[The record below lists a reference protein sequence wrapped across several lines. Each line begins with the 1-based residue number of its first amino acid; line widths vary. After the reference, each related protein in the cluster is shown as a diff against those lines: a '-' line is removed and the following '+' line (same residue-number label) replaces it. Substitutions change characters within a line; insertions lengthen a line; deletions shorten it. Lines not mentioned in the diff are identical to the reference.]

1 MEISI
6 LDQSPVISG
15 LSARRAIEE
24 TLALARRADELG
36 YHRYWLAEHHAI
48 AALADPCPEVL
59 LARLGAETRRI
70 RIGTGGV
77 LLPYYSAFRTAE
89 SFRMLEALYPG
100 RIDLG
105 IGRAPGG
112 DQRTALA
119 VGGGS
124 RGGVGGPS
132 ASPSA
137 DAASFPQQVWELTAL
152 LEGTLEEKTPR
163 LQPEVDTVPEVWLL
177 GSSDYSGALAAE
189 LGLPFAF
196 AHFINPRG
204 GDAVSRAYRET
215 FKATEK
221 RPRPRVI
228 VCTFAIVAE
237 TDDEAERLAAPIDLR
252 RLHMALNIDSPVPT
266 ARGSRAAPLQR
277 RGAAL
282 CPRPARTSGHR
293 GSQES
298 KRRIANHGGALRGG
312 RAHGPHHHRRLRLA
326 PALLRATDRSVLA
339 ASRSRRAL
347 RASRSRA
354 RSCRRGSSPAHRRR
368 AQASAARPRYGR

>member
-1 MEISI
+1 MKLSI

-15 LSARRAIEE
+15 LGARRAIEE
-24 TLALARRADELG
+24 TIALARRADELG

-59 LARLGAETRRI
+59 LARLGAETRRM

-89 SFRMLEALYPG
+89 TFRLLEALYPG

-112 DQRTALA
+112 DARTAQA
-119 VGGGS
+119 VAGGGFPDAS
-124 RGGVGGPS
+124 R
-132 ASPSA
+132 
-137 DAASFPQQVWELTAL
+137 FPQQVSELTEL
-152 LEGTLEEKTPR
+152 LEGRYRPVR
-163 LQPEVDTVPEVWLL
+163 LQPEVDTVPQVWLL

-204 GDAVSRAYRET
+204 GDLVARAYREN
-215 FKATEK
+215 FK
-221 RPRPRVI
+221 PRGKEPRVV

-237 TDDEAERLAAPIDLR
+237 TDAEAERLAAPIDLR

-266 ARGSRAAPLQR
+266 DEEAARHRYSDEERRYVAAQRARAVIGGPDKARRELRELVERYGADELMVLTITGDYGSRR
-277 RGAAL
+277 RSYEL
-282 CPRPARTSGHR
+282 LF
-293 GSQES
+293 E
-298 KRRIANHGGALRGG
+298 ALR
-312 RAHGPHHHRRLRLA
+312 
-326 PALLRATDRSVLA
+326 
-339 ASRSRRAL
+339 
-347 RASRSRA
+347 
-354 RSCRRGSSPAHRRR
+354 
-368 AQASAARPRYGR
+368 

>member
-1 MEISI
+1 MRLSI
-6 LDQSPVISG
+6 LDQSPVIG
-15 LSARRAIEE
+15 ALGAARAIAE
-24 TLALARRADELG
+24 TIALARRAEELG

-70 RIGTGGV
+70 RIGSGGV

-119 VGGGS
+119 VGGG
-124 RGGVGGPS
+124 RFP
-132 ASPSA
+132 
-137 DAASFPQQVWELTAL
+137 DAAHFPQQVADLAAL
-152 LEGTLEEKTPR
+152 LEEKSLPIR

-204 GDAVSRAYRET
+204 GDVVARDYREK
-215 FKATEK
+215 FKSTGK
-221 RPRPRVI
+221 QPRVM
-228 VCTFAIVAE
+228 VCTFAIIAE
-237 TDDEAERLAAPIDLR
+237 SDDEAERLAAPIDLR

-266 ARGSRAAPLQR
+266 PEEAARHRYSDEERRYVLSQRPRAVIGGPQKAKQELQDMVER
-277 RGAAL
+277 YAADEL
-282 CPRPARTSGHR
+282 M
-293 GSQES
+293 
-298 KRRIANHGGALRGG
+298 
-312 RAHGPHHHRRLRLA
+312 
-326 PALLRATDRSVLA
+326 VLTITGDYD
-339 ASRSRRAL
+339 SRR
-347 RASRSRA
+347 RSYELLIDA
-354 RSCRRGSSPAHRRR
+354 F
-368 AQASAARPRYGR
+368 